1 MNGQTKPMSADVW
14 VSTSHRTGALA
25 GVRVVD
31 LSRVLAGPLCTQMLA
46 DHGAD
51 VIKVEPPSGD
61 ETRALGPPFY
71 EDGQAAY
78 FSALNRGKR
87 SIKLDLTT
95 PNDRTVLL
103 ELLESADIL
112 VENFLP
118 NTMKKW
124 GLDFEETLSS
134 RFPRLIYCDVT
145 GFGGDG
151 PLGGLPG
158 YDAVLQA
165 ICGVMSVNGD
175 TKSGPTRVGI
185 PIVDHLT
192 GYTALVGILMAVIV
206 RQRTGRGQR
215 VSATLYDTALTLL
228 LPHATNYFC
237 SGKTPELLGSAH
249 PNISPYDKFETQD
262 GFIFLG
268 VVNDA
273 QFRRL
278 CQTIGREDLL
288 DHSLYADNA
297 MRIKNRDSLKT
308 EIEATFKTYTKQAL
322 CEQLMRAGVAAGAV
336 NTVQEALDQ
345 PHTLHRNMVIER
357 EGYKGLGIPVRLSE
371 TLPSAGATPPM
382 LDEHGAQIRKSI
394 QEKRTGS
401 E

>member
-1 MNGQTKPMSADVW
+1 MDGQTDPLSFDVW
-14 VSTSHRTGALA
+14 SDTSNNTGALA

-31 LSRVLAGPLCTQMLA
+31 LSRVLAGPLCTQILA

-51 VIKVEPPSGD
+51 VIKVEPPGGD
-61 ETRALGPPFY
+61 ETRVLGPPFY

-87 SIKLDLTT
+87 SIRLDLTT
-95 PNDRTVLL
+95 EEDRAVLHALL
-103 ELLESADIL
+103 EEADIL

-118 NTMKKW
+118 GTMKKW
-124 GLDFEETLSS
+124 GLDFEESLAS
-134 RFPRLIYCDVT
+134 RYPRLIYCDVT
-145 GFGGDG
+145 GFGEDG

-165 ICGVMSVNGD
+165 MCGVMSVNGD
-175 TKSGPTRVGI
+175 TQSGPTRVGI

-192 GYTALVGILMAVIV
+192 GYTSLAGILMALIV
-206 RQRTGRGQR
+206 RQRTGWGQR

-237 SGKTPELLGSAH
+237 SGKAPGLLGSAH
-249 PNISPYDKFETQD
+249 PNISPYDKYETQD

-273 QFRRL
+273 QFRRF
-278 CQTIGREDLL
+278 CKTIDRADLL
-288 DHSLYADNA
+288 ENPLYADNPL
-297 MRIKNRDSLKT
+297 RIKHRAPLKAEIEETLKT
-308 EIEATFKTYTKQAL
+308 HTKQAL

-336 NTVQEALDQ
+336 NTVQEALAQ
-345 PHTLHRNMVIER
+345 PHTVHRKMLIER

-371 TLPSAGATPPM
+371 TAPSAGTAPPM
-382 LDEHGAQIRKSI
+382 FDEHGEKIRTII
-394 QEKRTGS
+394 QKNRKGS
-401 E
+401 A